1 MNVYIPPIIEKVYN
15 VQGSTAGA
23 GSGEYHR
30 YRAMRRRDR
39 ARMATMEIEYTAR
52 KKQKEFDETKE
63 RKRERIENE
72 RSKKQTRRMKKKAKK
87 ELLKKIS
94 SQGNFIKFDKNKP
107 LVEQL
112 KDEIDEA
119 EFKRLTKEGANEFQE
134 KSKFKIRRDKMIN
147 RDVQT
152 QNNKSAKIKEEDNLD
167 DKIKKL
173 FPQIEKSLIQYET
186 YDDYEESLEIKS
198 FLDKIKKESV
208 ERAEEPIPQ
217 EPIKYKQLEENIII
231 HDYD

>member
-39 ARMATMEIEYTAR
+39 ARMATMEIEYSAR
-52 KKQKEFDETKE
+52 NKQKEFDETKE
-63 RKRERIENE
+63 RKKERIENE
-72 RSKKQTRRMKKKAKK
+72 RTKKQKRRFKKKAKK

-94 SQGNFIKFDKNKP
+94 TEGNFVNFEKDKP
-107 LVEQL
+107 LIEQL

-134 KSKFKIRRDKMIN
+134 KSKFKIRKDKMMN
-147 RDVQT
+147 RDVGENHINISENI
-152 QNNKSAKIKEEDNLD
+152 NNEENLD
-167 DKIKKL
+167 DRIKKL
-173 FPQIEKSLIQYET
+173 FPEVQKSLIQYES
-186 YDDYEESLEIKS
+186 YDDYEESLEIRS
-198 FLDKIKKESV
+198 FLEKIKNESDKV
-208 ERAEEPIPQ
+208 QVVQQPL
-217 EPIKYKQLEENIII
+217 KYKQIEENIII

>member
-39 ARMATMEIEYTAR
+39 ARLATMETEYSER
-52 KKQKEFDETKE
+52 KQQKEFEDTKE
-63 RKRERIENE
+63 RKKERIENE
-72 RSKKQTRRMKKKAKK
+72 QTKKQKRRNMKKAKK
-87 ELLKKIS
+87 ELLKKVTS
-94 SQGNFIKFDKNKP
+94 NGNFVKFDKDKP

-112 KDEIDEA
+112 KDEIDQA
-119 EFKRLTKEGANEFQE
+119 EFKRLQKEGGNDFTE

-147 RDVQT
+147 RDIGT
-152 QNNKSAKIKEEDNLD
+152 QNQAKVKTSEDENLEER
-167 DKIKKL
+167 IKKL
-173 FPQIEKSLIQYET
+173 FPQAEKSLIQYET

-198 FLDKIKKESV
+198 LLEKIRSENKTQAQ
-208 ERAEEPIPQ
+208 AEPEQ
-217 EPIKYKQLEENIII
+217 VKYKDVGENIII